1 MSETNAQIFSGEAFA
16 PTWTAVLTTVALLAF
31 AGNSILCRLALGA
44 SAIDPAS
51 YTAVRLIAGALTL
64 WFIGNC
70 RSNNRQSTGSR
81 KSWVTGALLFLYAIT
96 FAYAYMSLTTGT
108 GALILFASVQLTMIA
123 MALRSGERPVF
134 FEWTG
139 WLVAVSGL
147 VYLVFP
153 GIAAPS
159 LAGSMLMMAAGVSW
173 GFYSVLGRG
182 VADPVQATTDNFLR
196 SVPLIAAVALVQLRS
211 LTATPI
217 GLTWALVSGAVTSGL
232 GYVVWY
238 AALPRL
244 TATRA
249 ATLQLAVPVIAGFG
263 GVVLLSE
270 PVVPRLLVA
279 AAAILGGI
287 GLSLLGRQVRAYDIN
302 NPVALKTR

>member
-1 MSETNAQIFSGEAFA
+1 MFDKNSNPF
-16 PTWTAVLTTVALLAF
+16 WTAVLTTVALLAF

-44 SAIDPAS
+44 GAIDPAS
-51 YTAVRLIAGALTL
+51 YTAVRLCSGALTL
-64 WFIGNC
+64 WLL
-70 RSNNRQSTGSR
+70 GSFR
-81 KSWVTGALLFLYAIT
+81 GKTRVRTDSRRTCITGALLFLYAIT
-96 FAYAYMSLTTGT
+96 FAYAYMTLTAGT

-123 MALRSGERPVF
+123 MALRSGERPAL

-159 LAGSMLMMAAGVSW
+159 LAGSMLMISAGIAW
-173 GFYSVLGRG
+173 GFYSLLGRG

-196 SVPLIAAVALVQLRS
+196 SVPLIAIVALVQLPA
-211 LTATPI
+211 LAATRI
-217 GLTWALVSGAVTSGL
+217 GLTWALLSGAVTSGL

-238 AALPRL
+238 AVLPRL

-249 ATLQLAVPVIAGFG
+249 ATVQLAVPVIAAFG
-263 GVVLLSE
+263 GVVLLAE
-270 PVVPRLLVA
+270 QVTVRLSIA
-279 AAAILGGI
+279 AAAIIGGI
-287 GLSLLGRQVRAYDIN
+287 GLSLVARNSGALHLRSTRAAPVR
-302 NPVALKTR
+302 R